1 MLWVNQPRRLA
12 AHPKNGGSDKTDVD
26 REIEKCVMSSSGS
39 YVVFSQTKEGHLF
52 EVWKLETKSMKVR

>member
-26 REIEKCVMSSSGS
+26 REIEKCGDDEIIPP
-39 YVVFSQTKEGHLF
+39 T
-52 EVWKLETKSMKVR
+52 